1 MKLLEEFNKL
11 RRKNMNRTK
20 LPKLILLIVL
30 LGTVLALFGSAT
42 ISAQDPTTVTF
53 LSILADDVGFSR
65 IIGDLAA
72 DCQADVPNVTYER
85 EGITHDMLEQR
96 INQLAVND
104 NLPTMF
110 NNDSGPLLVELVDN
124 GYVVNIEQAFSE
136 LGIYDMLNPAAAG
149 LVSSLTDNRGV
160 YAIPLELNIEGFW
173 YNKQLFADHGLSVP
187 ETWDDMLAAAA
198 VLHENG
204 IQPFAVPGRATWAV
218 TRLIAGYAARKVGVE
233 RQMCIRDSPAT
244 DPGFVEAAQ
253 AIKDLAQKGYLGV
266 SPNTIDYG
274 TALDQFLQ
282 GQAAMYFMG
291 SWELRSFNDPQK
303 TLIGMD
309 NVGFF
314 NMPLVDGGAGTMDDY
329 SINVGTVASVS
340 AARYSEDVGAWL
352 KCVFSQ
358 YGDRAMSELGMI
370 TPFRV
375 DNPPSELTPLTQL
388 VLDKLASAQN
398 AYLPFESYVNYPPA
412 NVVVSDN
419 VQILISDDSY
429 TAEQYMADIQRA
441 IDEES

>member
-1 MKLLEEFNKL
+1 
-11 RRKNMNRTK
+11 MNRTK
-20 LPKLILLIVL
+20 LPKFIFLITLMGLMFTL
-30 LGTVLALFGSAT
+30 LGSAAL
-42 ISAQDPTTVTF
+42 SAQDSTTVTF

-65 IIGDLAA
+65 IIGELAA
-72 DCQADVPNVTYER
+72 DCQAEVPNVTYER
-85 EGITHDMLEQR
+85 EGTTHELLEQR
-96 INQLAVND
+96 INQLALNN
-104 NLPTMF
+104 NLPAMF
-110 NNDSGPLLVELVDN
+110 NNDSGPLLVELIDN
-124 GYVVNIEQAFSE
+124 GYVINIEEAFTE
-136 LGIYDMLNPAAAG
+136 LGIYDRLNPAAAA
-149 LVSSLTDNRGV
+149 LVSSLADNRGV

-204 IQPFAVPGRATWAV
+204 IQPFAVPGRAPWAV
-218 TRLIAGYAARKVGVE
+218 TRLIAGYAARKLGVE
-233 RQMCIRDSPAT
+233 GLNSLKNRELPMT

-253 AIKDLAQKGYLGV
+253 AVKDLAQKGYLGV

-303 TLIGMD
+303 TLIGME

-314 NMPLVDGGAGTMDDY
+314 NMPLVEGGVGTLDEW
-329 SINVGTVASVS
+329 SINVGTVASAA
-340 AARYSEDVGAWL
+340 AARYNDDVGAWL

-358 YGDRAMSELGMI
+358 YGDRSMSELGMI

-375 DNPPSELTPLTQL
+375 DNPPSELTPLTQS
-388 VLDKLASAQN
+388 VLDKLNSAKN
-398 AYLPFESYVNYPPA
+398 AYLFFEAYVNYPPA

-419 VQILISDDSY
+419 VQLLISDDSY

-441 IDEES
+441 IDEEG

>member
-1 MKLLEEFNKL
+1 
-11 RRKNMNRTK
+11 MNRTK
-20 LPKLILLIVL
+20 LPKFIFLIALMGLMS
-30 LGTVLALFGSAT
+30 TVLGSGAL
-42 ISAQDPTTVTF
+42 SAQDATTVTF
-53 LSILADDVGFSR
+53 LSILADDVGFNK
-65 IIGDLAA
+65 IIASLAA
-72 DCQADVPNVTYER
+72 DCQADVPNVIYER
-85 EGITHDMLEQR
+85 EGITHDMLGQR
-96 INQLAVND
+96 IDQLAVNN
-104 NLPTMF
+104 NLPILF
-110 NNDSGPLLVELVDN
+110 NNDAGTQLVELVDN
-124 GYVVNIEQAFSE
+124 GYVVNIEEAFSE
-136 LGIYDMLNPAAAG
+136 LGIYDKLNPAAAA
-149 LVSSLTDNRGV
+149 LVSSSTDDRGV

-173 YNKQLFADHGLSVP
+173 YNKQLFADHGLSMP
-187 ETWDDMLAAAA
+187 ETWDDLLAAAA

-204 IQPFAVPGRATWAV
+204 IQPFAVAGKEKWPT
-218 TRLIAGYAARKVGVE
+218 TRLLAAYAARKLGVE
-233 RQMCIRDSPAT
+233 GLLALRSRDLPAT

-253 AIKDLAQKGYLGV
+253 ALKDLARNGYLGI

-309 NVGFF
+309 SVGFF
-314 NMPLVDGGAGTMDDY
+314 NMPLVDGGVGTMDDY

-340 AARYSEDVGAWL
+340 AAGYNEDVGAWL

-358 YGDRAMSELGMI
+358 YGDRSMSELGMI

-412 NVVVSDN
+412 NVVVGDN

-441 IDEES
+441 IDEEGQ